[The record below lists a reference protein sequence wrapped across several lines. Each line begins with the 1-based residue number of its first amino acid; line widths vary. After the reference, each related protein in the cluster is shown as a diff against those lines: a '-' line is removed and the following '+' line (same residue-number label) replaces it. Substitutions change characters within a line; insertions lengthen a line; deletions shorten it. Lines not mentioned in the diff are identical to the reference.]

1 MTPDTFAGYLVV
13 LQGDLFSSAR
23 EFGAVVMVF
32 AALALIGPPARHFQP
47 KELT

>member
-32 AALALIGPPARHFQP
+32 AALALIGTLRGTSSQRS
-47 KELT
+47 